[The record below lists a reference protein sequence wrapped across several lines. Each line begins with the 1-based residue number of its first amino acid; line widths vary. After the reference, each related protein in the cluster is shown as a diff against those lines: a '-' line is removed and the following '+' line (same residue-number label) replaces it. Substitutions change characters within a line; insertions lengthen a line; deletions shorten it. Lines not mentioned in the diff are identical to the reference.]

1 MSKYLMNVTRRLR
14 DNRRKIGL
22 EERNISFIN
31 IVINLLIQTT
41 TTKIYKTKE
50 NVYETD
56 NKIHNCK

>member
-1 MSKYLMNVTRRLR
+1 MTVTRRLR

-22 EERNISFIN
+22 EETNISFIN

-50 NVYETD
+50 NVYETIDKFD
-56 NKIHNCK
+56 NSI